1 MGAGV
6 SVDAVPLPSGVL
18 WCGLDLGAPWQARL
32 IDAARAAGWEV
43 LMPPQHA
50 HPPLQTVVAWLPGDP
65 PLEIYALPK
74 LRWIHGG
81 HAGLERGLRPGCLRP
96 GLALTSA
103 AGRSAQALAEHA
115 VYLMMDLA
123 YAGERL
129 RRLRRWH
136 LYAAPDPTQR
146 RALWQRTVGVV
157 GMGHVGQ
164 RLVELARALGMR
176 VRAWRR
182 RDLPF
187 PPGVDAGFSAA
198 AGDRFSEF
206 LAPCEFLVLA
216 ASLNDHSRQLIDAT
230 ALAALPRGAFV
241 INIARGGLLDE
252 SALLSALDAGHLGG
266 AGLDVFAVEP
276 LPIESRLWRHPRVIM
291 SPHAT
296 PRQVDREARHYA
308 ILVENLAR
316 FQRGD
321 ALINALGPADAW
333 QPPVAVQRS
342 LLDRLWRR
350 LSPRLL
356 RLLEPPS
363 RR

>member
-1 MGAGV
+1 MRRP
-6 SVDAVPLPSGVL
+6 SVRCAHSAHACRRPAEGDA
-18 WCGLDLGAPWQARL
+18 
-32 IDAARAAGWEV
+32 
-43 LMPPQHA
+43 
-50 HPPLQTVVAWLPGDP
+50 
-65 PLEIYALPK
+65 
-74 LRWIHGG
+74 HG
-81 HAGLERGLRPGCLRP
+81 
-96 GLALTSA
+96 
-103 AGRSAQALAEHA
+103 
-115 VYLMMDLA
+115 
-123 YAGERL
+123 
-129 RRLRRWH
+129 RR
-136 LYAAPDPTQR
+136 
-146 RALWQRTVGVV
+146 
-157 GMGHVGQ
+157 
-164 RLVELARALGMR
+164 R
-176 VRAWRR
+176 VRRR
-182 RDLPF
+182 
-187 PPGVDAGFSAA
+187 GSA
-198 AGDRFSEF
+198 
-206 LAPCEFLVLA
+206 
-216 ASLNDHSRQLIDAT
+216 

-276 LPIESRLWRHPRVIM
+276 LPVESRLWRHPRVIM

-321 ALINALGPADAW
+321 PLINALGPADAW

-356 RLLEPPS
+356 RLLEPSS